1 MHNSKF
7 KKSIASTTIKN
18 SLSKT
23 SFPRYSVSLFKDG
36 GGGDGAAEVRQ
47 MDSAVLQS

>member
-23 SFPRYSVSLFKDG
+23 SFPRYSVSLFKDEG
-36 GGGDGAAEVRQ
+36 GGGAAEVRQ